1 MEFER
6 EEPYDDD
13 DSGRESSDD
22 DEDLEDG
29 DSEDD
34 GLNAALID
42 NPSDVAN
49 LSTSRDRMDFEEFPY
64 EVLTTEQIMQ
74 HMSDCI
80 REVNSVVQLPPTI
93 TRILLNHFKW
103 DKEKLYER
111 YYDGDTR
118 ELFNEAHIID
128 PTDYNQQ
135 IKVKA
140 STTGFLFCP
149 IYFLKSDYSKPF
161 HFQRSSYHNSI
172 ETCLICCRDIPSSV
186 SYLMHFYGLI
196 FLIVL

>member
-1 MEFER
+1 MEFEP
-6 EEPYDDD
+6 EE
-13 DSGRESSDD
+13 DSGRESST
-22 DEDLEDG
+22 DEDDVIESDDQ

-49 LSTSRDRMDFEEFPY
+49 LSNSRDRMDFEEFPY

-74 HMSDCI
+74 HMSDSI

-128 PTDYNQQ
+128 PTDCNQQ
-135 IKVKA
+135 IKVLVFVISISGKEPCPLSKA
-140 STTGFLFCP
+140 S
-149 IYFLKSDYSKPF
+149 
-161 HFQRSSYHNSI
+161 
-172 ETCLICCRDIPSSV
+172 
-186 SYLMHFYGLI
+186 
-196 FLIVL
+196 